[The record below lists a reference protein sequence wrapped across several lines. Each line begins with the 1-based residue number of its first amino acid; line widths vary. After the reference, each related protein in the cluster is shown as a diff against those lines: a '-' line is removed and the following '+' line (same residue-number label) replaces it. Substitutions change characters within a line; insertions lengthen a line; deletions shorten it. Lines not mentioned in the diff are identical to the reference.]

1 MEVNTD
7 TDEEDGTTAN
17 TEMNDINLAILNENK
32 KNEDDSGSSVE
43 PPEDDGL
50 FVHTPR
56 CFKNA
61 FLSVY
66 GLLFFL
72 CWAST
77 IQVIISYLD
86 ITRVLVKIY
95 KDNYLYNSI
104 YFIFLL
110 QGATVNGLINLGLST
125 LERRFNLKSV
135 QTGFIAGSYDIGF
148 MAATLPISYFG
159 GMKGASKPRY
169 LW

>member
-1 MEVNTD
+1 MEMNTD

-32 KNEDDSGSSVE
+32 NNEDDSTTSVE
-43 PPEDDGL
+43 PPEDNGL
-50 FVHTPR
+50 FVHTPK

-77 IQVIISYLD
+77 IQVIIDYFNN
-86 ITRVLVKIY
+86 TRALIKILFMVKFVHVNCIFFSFCRGLRST
-95 KDNYLYNSI
+95 DLSI
-104 YFIFLL
+104 
-110 QGATVNGLINLGLST
+110 
-125 LERRFNLKSV
+125 
-135 QTGFIAGSYDIGF
+135 
-148 MAATLPISYFG
+148 
-159 GMKGASKPRY
+159 
-169 LW
+169 

>member
-1 MEVNTD
+1 MEINTD

-32 KNEDDSGSSVE
+32 NNENDSRTSVE

-50 FVHTPR
+50 FVHTPK

-77 IQVIISYLD
+77 IQVITNYSD
-86 ITRVLVKIY
+86 NTRVLITILMVNFIQF
-95 KDNYLYNSI
+95 NCILLYFAGGNSQRT
-104 YFIFLL
+104 Y
-110 QGATVNGLINLGLST
+110 QSRSINFGT
-125 LERRFNLKSV
+125 KV
-135 QTGFIAGSYDIGF
+135 QPEVRSNWFYSWK
-148 MAATLPISYFG
+148 L
-159 GMKGASKPRY
+159 
-169 LW
+169 

>member
-86 ITRVLVKIY
+86 ITRVLVKILLVKIIIHTIHFISFSY
-95 KDNYLYNSI
+95 CRGQQSTDLSI
-104 YFIFLL
+104 
-110 QGATVNGLINLGLST
+110 
-125 LERRFNLKSV
+125 
-135 QTGFIAGSYDIGF
+135 
-148 MAATLPISYFG
+148 
-159 GMKGASKPRY
+159 
-169 LW
+169 

>member
-1 MEVNTD
+1 MNTD
-7 TDEEDGTTAN
+7 TDDEDGTTAN

-32 KNEDDSGSSVE
+32 NNEDDSRTSVE

-50 FVHTPR
+50 FVHTPK

-77 IQVIISYLD
+77 IQVIIDCLD
-86 ITRVLVKIY
+86 MSCSPIIYGEIY
-95 KDNYLYNSI
+95 KNKLYL
-104 YFIFLL
+104 IFLL

-169 LW
+169 L